1 MNTKKYANKLG
12 KTLRQGINFS
22 PSLSFTLAHNRHI
35 SASNWR
41 RW

>member
-22 PSLSFTLAHNRHI
+22 PSLSFTLAHNRTGVLGDWI
-35 SASNWR
+35 
-41 RW
+41 